1 MFFKTGLAARLRE
14 CAGPGVAL
22 LSASGQP
29 QRRPRGPVSPTLRK
43 LPRGGLCS
51 LLIAQAGP
59 RTHGDVVSGLLD
71 A

>member
-1 MFFKTGLAARLRE
+1 MLKLAARLRE

-29 QRRPRGPVSPTLRK
+29 QRRPRGPVSPTLRNRK
-43 LPRGGLCS
+43 LPHGGLHS